1 MPHMRKALVFGP
13 IILFV
18 ALHTAAQTSSKFPI
32 ADADEVNLG
41 KSAAAKFAQLQGMS
55 PVPGEQQ
62 KDIEAYLQRVGEKVA
77 AHARRKMPWTFHLDP
92 DPRFKSAVALPGGQ
106 IFVGG
111 GILSL
116 MDREDELAIVLG
128 HEIAHI
134 DLGQVNQR
142 IVEQLEKHHLT
153 RERMQEIPAE
163 EWGTNYGREKETAC
177 DEEGMKLA
185 VGAGYSPYGAVRMLD
200 VFRYF
205 FSQDEE
211 MKTKYLPAIVD
222 RIASANALIEKQG
235 WKDLS
240 KQRPL
245 NFPQ

>member
-1 MPHMRKALVFGP
+1 MRKTL
-13 IILFV
+13 LFV
-18 ALHTAAQTSSKFPI
+18 ALFVALQLSAQTPSKFPI
-32 ADADEVNLG
+32 ADAAEIKLG
-41 KSAAAKFAQLQGMS
+41 EASIAKFEKVFGMGPS
-55 PVPGEQQ
+55 QTREE
-62 KDIEAYLQRVGEKVA
+62 IEGYLQQIGDKVA
-77 AHARRKMPWTFHLDP
+77 AHAQRKMKWTFHLDP

-116 MDREDELAIVLG
+116 IDREDELAMVLG

-142 IVEQLEKHHLT
+142 IAEQMEKRHLT
-153 RERMQEIPAE
+153 IEQIDQIPVE

-185 VGAGYSPYGAVRMLD
+185 VEAGYSPYGALRILD

-211 MKTKYLPAIVD
+211 MKTKYLPAILD
-222 RIASANALIEKQG
+222 RVASANTLIEKQG
-235 WKDLS
+235 WKNLT
-240 KQRPL
+240 KQTPI

>member
-1 MPHMRKALVFGP
+1 MLNPHALILAALIAIPGHAQSPKLPIPDAAEIKLGEASIPKFVEVFGM
-13 IILFV
+13 
-18 ALHTAAQTSSKFPI
+18 AA
-32 ADADEVNLG
+32 
-41 KSAAAKFAQLQGMS
+41 S
-55 PVPGEQQ
+55 PSPQD
-62 KDIEAYLQRVGEKVA
+62 KDIEAYLQQIGDKVA
-77 AHARRKMPWTFHLDP
+77 AHAQRKMKWTFHLDP

-106 IFVGG
+106 VFVGG

-116 MDREDELAIVLG
+116 IDREDELAIVLG

-142 IVEQLEKHHLT
+142 IADEMKERHLTIEQLD
-153 RERMQEIPAE
+153 QIPADV
-163 EWGTNYGREKETAC
+163 WGTNYGREKETAC

-185 VGAGYSPYGAVRMLD
+185 VGAGYSPYGAVRILD

-211 MKTKYLPAIVD
+211 AKTKYLPAIVD
-222 RIASANALIEKQG
+222 RLASANALIKKQG
-235 WKDLS
+235 WENMT
-240 KQRPL
+240 KQTPI

>member
-1 MPHMRKALVFGP
+1 MRTPL
-13 IILFV
+13 ISLFLLI
-18 ALHTAAQTSSKFPI
+18 ACHASAQTSSKLPI
-32 ADADEVNLG
+32 PDTAEIKLG
-41 KSAAAKFAQLQGMS
+41 ESAAVKFAELQGMAPS
-55 PVPGEQQ
+55 PQQ
-62 KDIEAYLQRVGEKVA
+62 KDIETYLQKVGEKVA
-77 AHARRKMPWTFHLDP
+77 AHANRKMQWTFHLDP

-106 IFVGG
+106 VFVGG

-142 IVEQLEKHHLT
+142 ISEQMQKRHLT
-153 RERMQEIPAE
+153 LERLDQIPAE

-185 VGAGYSPYGAVRMLD
+185 VAAGYSPYGAVRMLE
-200 VFRYF
+200 VYRYF

-211 MKTKYLPAIVD
+211 MKTRYLPAIVD
-222 RIASANALIEKQG
+222 RIASASVLIEKQG
-235 WKDLS
+235 WKNLTR
-240 KQRPL
+240 QAPL